1 MLVVEDLR
9 LTGHQQISTI
19 HVVRPINLVL
29 TLSPL
34 LGKGAAAVTSKKQP
48 GVLED
53 GSWQVVV
60 GRKYVVQAFS
70 FSKESG
76 NQPLL
81 LTSVRLFS
89 MLSLWTCHVRISLFS

>member
-1 MLVVEDLR
+1 MSGFITARTYGSTVVTVEDLR
-9 LTGHQQISTI
+9 LIGHQQTSTI

-34 LGKGAAAVTSKKQP
+34 LGKGAIAVSSGKQP
-48 GVLED
+48 GVLSD

-60 GRKYVVQAFS
+60 GRKYVVQAFA

-81 LTSVRLFS
+81 LTNVRRF
-89 MLSLWTCHVRISLFS
+89 